1 MKPTMKLT
9 MKLTTYF
16 RSTAAY
22 RVRIALNLKGVEH
35 ELIPL
40 NLFTGEQKSADFL
53 NTNPDGLIPV
63 LNTGVDILTQSMA
76 IIEYLEETQVQIKL
90 LPDAPVERA
99 FVRAL
104 AQTIVSDIH
113 PLNNLRVQQYL
124 ADHMGISKQQK
135 LQWYQHWIAIGFSGL
150 ENRLAKS
157 AGTFCVGDEVSIADV
172 CLIPQVYN
180 ANRFDCPMDD
190 YPTISR
196 LNAACL
202 KLDAFARAAPHRQ
215 PDAA

>member
-1 MKPTMKLT
+1 

-35 ELIPL
+35 QLIPL
-40 NLFTGEQKSADFL
+40 NLFAGEQKSAGFL

-63 LNTGVDILTQSMA
+63 LDTGVDILTQSMA
-76 IIEYLEETQVQIKL
+76 ILEYLEETQSEVKL
-90 LPDAPVERA
+90 LPDDPLDRA

-113 PLNNLRVQQYL
+113 PLNNLRVLQYL
-124 ADHMGISKQQK
+124 AKQMGVNEAQK
-135 LQWYQHWIAIGFSGL
+135 LQWYQHWVAVGFSGL
-150 ENRLAKS
+150 EKRLAKS
-157 AGTFCVGDEVSIADV
+157 AGTFCVGDKLSIADV

-190 YPTISR
+190 YPTLNR

-202 KLDAFARAAPHRQ
+202 KLDAFASAAPDLQ
-215 PDAA
+215 PDAT

>member
-1 MKPTMKLT
+1 V
-9 MKLTTYF
+9 KLTTYF

-35 ELIPL
+35 QLIPL
-40 NLFTGEQKSADFL
+40 NLFAGEQKSAGFL

-63 LNTGVDILTQSMA
+63 LDTGVDILTQSMA
-76 IIEYLEETQVQIKL
+76 ILEYLEETQSEVKL
-90 LPDAPVERA
+90 LPDDPLDRA

-113 PLNNLRVQQYL
+113 PLNNLRVLQYL
-124 ADHMGISKQQK
+124 AKQMGVNEAQK
-135 LQWYQHWIAIGFSGL
+135 LQWYQHWVAVGFSGL
-150 ENRLAKS
+150 EKRLAKS
-157 AGTFCVGDEVSIADV
+157 AGTFCVGDKLSIADV

-190 YPTISR
+190 YPTLNR

-202 KLDAFARAAPHRQ
+202 KLDAFASAAPDLQ
-215 PDAA
+215 PDAT